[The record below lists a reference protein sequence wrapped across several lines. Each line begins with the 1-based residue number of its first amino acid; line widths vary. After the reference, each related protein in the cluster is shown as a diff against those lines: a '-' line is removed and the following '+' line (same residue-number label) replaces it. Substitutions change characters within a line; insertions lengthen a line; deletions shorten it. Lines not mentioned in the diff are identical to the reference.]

1 MCACVC
7 VPVCLP
13 LNQITLSDI
22 KLLCDYF
29 HGYKNVADSVGIICL
44 DNGKLTGN
52 VAIANAIY

>member
-1 MCACVC
+1 MC